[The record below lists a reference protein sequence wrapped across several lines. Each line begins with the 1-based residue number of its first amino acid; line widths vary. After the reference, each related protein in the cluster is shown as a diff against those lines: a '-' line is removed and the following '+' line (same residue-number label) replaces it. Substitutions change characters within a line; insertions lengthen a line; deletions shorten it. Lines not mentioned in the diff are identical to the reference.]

1 MFGSISAF
9 HRGLAGM
16 TFALLLAGI
25 LPAPIAQAAGQSAGD
40 QTTMN
45 TTGTFIPELDLPG
58 VFSGPQTSDSGLLA
72 RYLRAVFI
80 YFIWVVGIVAGVM
93 VVYAGVRW
101 ISAAGNPGQIKEAR
115 EILDGAVIGVI
126 IALTSVLLLNIIN
139 PRLTE
144 LTLPGI
150 APIKQQPV
158 GGSEAVTLCAREASD
173 TKTPCGTFAKLP
185 FQVTKKTADVAG
197 TVDVYCLGTVCS
209 QTSTVCPVREIQY
222 SQKDQ
227 WTMTP
232 PDQYRQ
238 LFPGRPS
245 TFAVTKYYDTDGGCQ
260 DKVTI
265 QPPTSGA
272 LTGVAELRVRESEY
286 ENVGE
291 GPQQTPLACGFAKV
305 SAGQKIVG
313 SSCPDHDCAVINQ
326 PVKVKADL
334 SLVGVDCATR

>member
-139 PRLTE
+139 PRRTE

-197 TVDVYCLGTVCS
+197 TVESSADPRFKVGDPVVVVGCGLSETV
-209 QTSTVCPVREIQY
+209 
-222 SQKDQ
+222 
-227 WTMTP
+227 
-232 PDQYRQ
+232 
-238 LFPGRPS
+238 
-245 TFAVTKYYDTDGGCQ
+245 DGGFTLRWKARIPVG
-260 DKVTI
+260 DVVVEE
-265 QPPTSGA
+265 SGLDLVLVEDGLITRNEVYFDRTA
-272 LTGVAELRVRESEY
+272 LLRAMQAPR
-286 ENVGE
+286 
-291 GPQQTPLACGFAKV
+291 
-305 SAGQKIVG
+305 
-313 SSCPDHDCAVINQ
+313 
-326 PVKVKADL
+326 
-334 SLVGVDCATR
+334 R